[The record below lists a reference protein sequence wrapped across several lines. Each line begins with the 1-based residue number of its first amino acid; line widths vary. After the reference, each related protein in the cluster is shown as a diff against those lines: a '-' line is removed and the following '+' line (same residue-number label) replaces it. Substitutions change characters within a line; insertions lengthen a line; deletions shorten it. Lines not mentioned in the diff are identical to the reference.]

1 MKTKKINPSN
11 SLTIFVVK
19 CFLPLLLLLLR
30 VFYAADEC
38 SIALLWKKGRGS
50 LPATTAF
57 PHGSNIKS
65 GHFWAIEIRETEAA
79 KHFTNCQSS
88 PFIPFWIPPN
98 SESLSFLFVS
108 SQFHSISSHGPSLF
122 TISAFQFSIHSPAP
136 QTGHIIQP
144 SIHISICAIIHF
156 LCGAFL
162 MHFWKYKN
170 EKQNDKQTTSLWAQF
185 SSARIALISAR

>member
-1 MKTKKINPSN
+1 M
-11 SLTIFVVK
+11 
-19 CFLPLLLLLLR
+19 LLVLMSVQLHCCER
-30 VFYAADEC
+30 R
-38 SIALLWKKGRGS
+38 GGGS
-50 LPATTAF
+50 LPAATAF

-65 GHFWAIEIRETEAA
+65 GHFRAIEIRETEAA

-88 PFIPFWIPPN
+88 LFLPIFRCLPPN

-136 QTGHIIQP
+136 QTDHIIQP

-156 LCGAFL
+156 LYGALF
-162 MHFWKYKN
+162 
-170 EKQNDKQTTSLWAQF
+170 
-185 SSARIALISAR
+185 